1 MKESAVRKYRERD
14 VLRYFDKKVK
24 ALGGEIRKVK
34 WEGRR
39 GAPDKRVMLDP
50 PFWAELKRPGEI
62 VEDYQLREH
71 ARMRKHGERVEIIN
85 SFEVVDWILAP
96 YEKSVPKRAR

>member
-1 MKESAVRKYRERD
+1 MLKYLDQKVR
-14 VLRYFDKKVK
+14 
-24 ALGGEIRKVK
+24 ALGGEVRKVR

-50 PFWAELKRPGEI
+50 PFWAELKKPGEPC
-62 VEDYQLREH
+62 EPHQLREH
-71 ARMRKHGERVEIIN
+71 ERMRKHGERVEIVN

-96 YEKSVPKRAR
+96 YEKKIRT